1 MGQSLRPLIAKPRHP
16 VTGKRMTVRGK
27 NRREI
32 EASLRKVA
40 EVREERRIHQQLG
53 LPLEER
59 KHERSLRELAGKAVT
74 LAQAIESYASLSR
87 LSPGTQ
93 RRARGIIS
101 TELRW
106 HRGIQKRGALADLAG
121 ERLEALTP
129 PKLARHFRALSDRAA
144 WATVDLAFHMLTA
157 VARHAAEQGWLV
169 HKPWGMWRPV
179 KPTHPKRRPMR
190 EACRS
195 ASERAALLRAAA
207 ELGLSLEEQ
216 CALACGLFLGARR
229 GELCGL
235 EQGDIEHH
243 EEADEQGVWRVGV
256 RVRIVRQYAGAKLK
270 RGELRTVD
278 AGPELAELLAQ
289 LAESRPASIRR
300 LKTYPLFPNDKGEHR
315 PNHDCVS
322 SEHLQ
327 SAAAR
332 AGLGDPKRWTLHS
345 LRDSFCTIEAQACGG
360 DFRKLMERTGHRS
373 FDSVARYL
381 RPFEREA
388 PRLPPGAAPPTT

>member
-40 EVREERRIHQQLG
+40 QVREERRLHMQLG

-59 KHERSLRELAGKAVT
+59 KHERSLRELQGKAVT

-87 LSPGTQ
+87 LAPATKK
-93 RRARGIIS
+93 RARGIVS

-106 HRGIQKRGALADLAG
+106 HRGIQKRGPLAELAG
-121 ERLEALTP
+121 ERLEALTAP
-129 PKLARHFRALSDRAA
+129 RLARVFRALTERQT
-144 WATVDLAFHMLTA
+144 WASVEVAFHILGA
-157 VARHAAEQGWLV
+157 VARHAAEEGWLI
-169 HKPWGMWRPV
+169 HKPWGMWRPT

-190 EACRS
+190 EACRNVE
-195 ASERAALLRAAA
+195 ERAAMLRACA
-207 ELGLSLEEQ
+207 ELGLSLEDR
-216 CALACGLFLGARR
+216 CAIACGLFLGARR
-229 GELCGL
+229 GELAGL
-235 EQGDIEHH
+235 EQGDCELSL
-243 EEADEQGVWRVGV
+243 EGPLASGV
-256 RVRIVRQYAGAKLK
+256 RVRIVRQYDGAKLK
-270 RGELRTVD
+270 HGEMRTVD
-278 AGPELAELLAQ
+278 GGRELAELLLE
-289 LAESRPASIRR
+289 LAASRPPVLRAR
-300 LKTYPLFPNDKGEHR
+300 KTYPLFPNFRGEHHR
-315 PNHDCVS
+315 TGDCVNR
-322 SEHLQ
+322 EHLQ

-332 AGLGDPKRWTLHS
+332 AGLGDSKKWSLHS